1 MLKQQNKSTTISD
14 FYQGDNIFTQLNNS
28 LFGQIKKI
36 FEQNFLVLPKVIVI
50 GTESSGKSSLL
61 ERITKC
67 QFFPSD
73 SKLCTK
79 CPIKVKL
86 QNGKPSY
93 SIQLPNDTI
102 QQLENKKDIYLIV
115 QKYMNSLSNDFISE
129 NEIIINIT
137 DIDVPDFE
145 FYDLPGIRT
154 YPHKIAKLS
163 VNIYKKYL
171 SDKNSI
177 VLCVVPCTTTRL
189 TSCQSIALITE
200 AKMEHNTILA
210 LTMTDRLK
218 LENIEELLINRIIYK
233 TDELNGIKFANC
245 LAVVN
250 RTQYTNYS
258 LDESDEMEKKWFDKN
273 IYQCIPEEYEEFRE
287 QIIQRTTISN
297 VLKNMDNLFNHFI
310 HTDWIPRMK
319 NEMRSKEEIIN
330 KILKPVITK
339 DNFHEYKSCLLD
351 YKSGYSVVK
360 NDDGS
365 LVLPAY
371 AISIPTKEI
380 RGKYYKNVVT
390 PIAPYNFFDSIT
402 LYIPVDGGDELVFN
416 IIGSA
421 STSQKN
427 NKILEKL
434 NEFIA
439 YKNGYI
445 GNIRKSINIYET
457 IFSNFYDKI
466 KIRHTLKQR
475 IFNIPINDLKNIS
488 TKFDELLLDYIKH
501 TYNKNILKIIKR
513 NLIDYLLMPAIK
525 KPIHGCNIY
534 KHIISS
540 FGLFNNL
547 FLSFIN
553 WREINDFIVQNITID
568 FFVESDEKILE
579 LENELKIIKSNDNFI
594 NKIIKIN
601 NYNLILLSLL
611 HLTSLTF
618 GEFNQPIVAGF
629 LPNSLT
635 HLTMYDFNQPIIA
648 GSLPNSLTRLTFG
661 EKFNQPIVAGS
672 LPNSL
677 THLTF
682 GSFNQPIVAG
692 SLPNS
697 LTDLTFGDYFNQ
709 PIVTGSLPNSLTH
722 LTFGCFFDQ
731 PIVVGSLPNSLT
743 HLTFGYDF
751 NQPIVVGSLP
761 NSLTHLTMYGFNQPI
776 VAGSLPNS
784 LTHLTFGYDFNQPI
798 VVGSLPNSLTH
809 LTMYDFNQPI
819 FVGSLP
825 NSLTHLTM
833 YNFNQPIVAGSLPN
847 SLTHLTFCC
856 FDQQIVAE
864 SLPNSLTHLR
874 FNTDE
879 DYNYEQCFNQPIVV
893 GSLPNSLTHL
903 TLPYSFNQPIVAG
916 SLPNSL
922 THLTFGK
929 NFNQPI
935 VVGSLPNSLTRLIF
949 GGNFN
954 QPIVAGSLPNSLTHL
969 TFGWE
974 FNQPIVTGS
983 LPNSLTHLDFGSF
996 NQPIVAGS
1004 LPNSLTDLTFG
1015 DYFNQPIVTGSLP
1028 NSLTHLTLPYSFNQP
1043 IVAGSLPNSL
1053 THLDFGSFNQPI
1065 VVGSLPNSL
1074 THLTFGHRF
1083 NQPIVD
1089 GSLPNSLTHLTLPY
1103 SFNQPIVAG
1112 SLPNSLTH
1120 LTI

>member
-67 QFFPSD
+67 QLFPSD

-102 QQLENKKDIYLIV
+102 QQLENKKDIYPIV

-163 VNIYKKYL
+163 VNICKKYL

-390 PIAPYNFFDSIT
+390 PIMPYKFFDSVT

-421 STSQKN
+421 SASASTYQKN

-445 GNIRKSINIYET
+445 GNLRKSINIYET

-525 KPIHGCNIY
+525 KPIHGHNIY
-534 KHIISS
+534 NHITSS
-540 FGLFNNL
+540 FDLFNNL

-579 LENELKIIKSNDNFI
+579 LENELKIIKSNDKFI

-618 GEFNQPIVAGF
+618 LHLTSLTFGEFNQPIV
-629 LPNSLT
+629 
-635 HLTMYDFNQPIIA
+635 D
-648 GSLPNSLTRLTFG
+648 
-661 EKFNQPIVAGS
+661 GS

-682 GSFNQPIVAG
+682 SGHFNQPIIAG
-692 SLPNS
+692 
-697 LTDLTFGDYFNQ
+697 T
-709 PIVTGSLPNSLTH
+709 LPNSLTH
-722 LTFGCFFDQ
+722 LT
-731 PIVVGSLPNSLT
+731 
-743 HLTFGYDF
+743 
-751 NQPIVVGSLP
+751 
-761 NSLTHLTMYGFNQPI
+761 
-776 VAGSLPNS
+776 
-784 LTHLTFGYDFNQPI
+784 
-798 VVGSLPNSLTH
+798 
-809 LTMYDFNQPI
+809 
-819 FVGSLP
+819 
-825 NSLTHLTM
+825 
-833 YNFNQPIVAGSLPN
+833 
-847 SLTHLTFCC
+847 
-856 FDQQIVAE
+856 
-864 SLPNSLTHLR
+864 
-874 FNTDE
+874 
-879 DYNYEQCFNQPIVV
+879 
-893 GSLPNSLTHL
+893 
-903 TLPYSFNQPIVAG
+903 
-916 SLPNSL
+916 
-922 THLTFGK
+922 
-929 NFNQPI
+929 
-935 VVGSLPNSLTRLIF
+935 F

-969 TFGWE
+969 TFGRE
-974 FNQPIVTGS
+974 FNQS
-983 LPNSLTHLDFGSF
+983 
-996 NQPIVAGS
+996 IVAGS
-1004 LPNSLTDLTFG
+1004 LPNSLTFG
-1015 DYFNQPIVTGSLP
+1015 YTFNQPIVTGSLP
-1028 NSLTHLTLPYSFNQP
+1028 NSLTHLT
-1043 IVAGSLPNSL
+1043 
-1053 THLDFGSFNQPI
+1053 FGSFNQPI

-1074 THLTFGHRF
+1074 THLTFGWDFNQQIVAESLPNSLSHLEFGDCFDQPIVAGSLPNNLTHLTFGHEF
-1083 NQPIVD
+1083 NQPIVAGSLPNSLTD
-1089 GSLPNSLTHLTLPY
+1089 LYFCESFNQPIVAGSLPNSLSHLEFGVCFDQPIVAGSLPNSLTHLTFSCVFNQPIVAGSLPNNLTHLTFGDNFNQPIVAGSLPNNLTHLTFGHCFDQPIVVGSLPNSLTHLTFGVSFNQPIVTGSLPNSLTHLTFIWDFNQPIVVGSLPNSLNHLTFGHCFDQQIVAESLPNSLSHLEFGDCFDQPIVAGSLPNSLTHLDFGNDFNQPIVAGSLPNSLTHLTMY
-1103 SFNQPIVAG
+1103 KFDQPIVAGSLPNSLTHLTFDKNFNQPIVAG